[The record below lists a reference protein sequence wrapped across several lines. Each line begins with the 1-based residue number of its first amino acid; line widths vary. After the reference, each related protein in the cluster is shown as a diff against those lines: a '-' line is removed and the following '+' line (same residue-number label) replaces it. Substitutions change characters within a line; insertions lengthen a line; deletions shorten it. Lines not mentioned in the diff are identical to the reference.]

1 MTATDVVAALDL
13 PAGARIDRRI
23 PKKLLLENGAPTAA
37 DKRQINEGIEDLQ
50 WVAAL
55 KPTTI
60 GVAAYRDNTRD
71 VLEIAVLCMTLRT
84 SAKAGR
90 LTELVH
96 RAVPYLVFLVT
107 VHGPSLTL
115 SLAHKRWSE
124 GEAGKTVLDGE
135 VIEARLD
142 DELDADVLGGFLAA
156 LSLTRQPRSTL
167 YTLYQGW
174 IDTLLAVQA
183 ARVTGVFAS
192 STSAEHAVARREA
205 LQACAHLE
213 SQMAR
218 LRAAAAKEKQL
229 PRQVEFNLELKR
241 LQADYAAA
249 RARL

>member
-1 MTATDVVAALDL
+1 MNATGLIDALGL
-13 PAGARIDRRI
+13 PAGARVDQRV
-23 PKKLLLENGAPTAA
+23 PKKLLVENGAPTAG
-37 DKRQINEGIEDLQ
+37 DERQINEGIEELR

-60 GVAAYRDNTRD
+60 GVATYRDDARE
-71 VLEIAVLCMTLRT
+71 VLEIAVLCLTLRT
-84 SAKAGR
+84 GAKAGR

-96 RAVPYLVFLVT
+96 RAVPYLVLLVT

-135 VIEARLD
+135 VIKARLD
-142 DELDADVLGGFLAA
+142 DELDSDILGAFLAA

-167 YTLYQGW
+167 YALYQGW
-174 IDTLLAVQA
+174 IDSVLAVQA
-183 ARVTGVFAS
+183 ARVTGAFAPPI
-192 STSAEHAVARREA
+192 SAAHAAARREA

-213 SQMAR
+213 SRMAG
-218 LRAAAAKEKQL
+218 LRVAAAKERQL
-229 PRQVEFNLELKR
+229 TRQVELNLELKR